1 MTPSPPMT
9 AAPPRMTAAPPPMTG
24 APPPMA
30 LIPDNMVVSTLG
42 GRSSGSSRASN

>member
-9 AAPPRMTAAPPPMTG
+9 AAPPRMTA